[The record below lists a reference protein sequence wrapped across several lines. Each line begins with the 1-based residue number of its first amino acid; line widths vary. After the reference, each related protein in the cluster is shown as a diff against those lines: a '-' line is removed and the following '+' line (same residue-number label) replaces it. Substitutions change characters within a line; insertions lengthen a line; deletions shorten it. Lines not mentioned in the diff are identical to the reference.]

1 PGAIERE
8 VLAWHFDTALTK
20 LSDAEAG
27 LASYDALKLRL
38 QRLHA
43 SAESAGLSVS
53 DRIDKALAEW
63 DFKHAASIAD
73 DDEKALTAYTAA
85 HDRVDAPRGL
95 WKRFGMIG
103 SNPNGSLEQAASD
116 FNSGDYDRAVQHS
129 NDAVSTVNGASGRA
143 ARRVLILAG
152 VLGTFALAVL

>member
-1 PGAIERE
+1 M
-8 VLAWHFDTALTK
+8 
-20 LSDAEAG
+20 
-27 LASYDALKLRL
+27 
-38 QRLHA
+38 
-43 SAESAGLSVS
+43 
-53 DRIDKALAEW
+53 
-63 DFKHAASIAD
+63 
-73 DDEKALTAYTAA
+73 
-85 HDRVDAPRGL
+85 DAPRGL

-152 VLGTFALAVL
+152 VLGAFALAVLAAVWVSRIRERRLVEP